1 MENEAAFLIY
11 NASAGAGKT
20 FTLVKNYLVILFKSS
35 NEFKYRRIL
44 AITFTNKAV
53 AEMKTRIVESL
64 QEFTQDSIFENPG
77 PLLLAVE
84 EKTGLERKFI
94 QQKAQRLL
102 KNIIQDF
109 ASFDVVTIDTFTH
122 RIIRTF
128 AYDLKIPQ
136 NFEVEL
142 NTQEVLEQAVDRLID
157 KTGSDK
163 QITNILIDYA
173 LEKTD
178 EDKSW
183 DIARDFYE
191 ISKLLLREND
201 LNYLKLLE
209 SKSLEDFTALKKSI
223 SKRLKNLKEKISSSA
238 QAMLDFFDS
247 EGLEDAHFTRKSLPN
262 ALRKLASG
270 DLTINLNTKW
280 VENLGAEPLYTKN
293 QKEPI
298 KAILDGISGEIASQ
312 FSTIKSYILK
322 YGLNAEIYKKITQL
336 SVLQAINKEVQKI
349 KEENNLVLISDFNQL
364 INSQIINQPTP
375 FIYERLGERY
385 ENYFIDEFQDT
396 SRLQWQNLVPLIDN
410 ALSTYTQEENL
421 NSLMLVGDPKQ
432 AIYRWRG
439 GDADQFI
446 ALAGRVNPF
455 QNENKKVFNLPRNY
469 RSYSEIISF
478 NNAFFTKIAKLF
490 ENPDYEAIYKTGN
503 AQELNSRTGGFVSLN
518 FVEVG
523 TKAETTPQYL
533 DEVITT
539 IANCLKNGFQLRD
552 LCILVRRNSEG
563 VEIAQKLQE
572 ENIPVISS
580 ESLLLSQS
588 PEVDFLTNILHFIV
602 EPGSN
607 AIAIKVLEYIAA
619 NFYEL
624 EDTHGFYSKYISL
637 KGQELFEAALPVD
650 LHFDIQFCSALPLY
664 ESAEYIVRSFGLQKE
679 GGSYIQF
686 FLDAIFDFSQKHTGG
701 LPEFLNWWE
710 LKKDRLSISTPP
722 EAEAVQI
729 MTIHKAKGLEFPVVI
744 YPFADTQLYPNN
756 ADNYNWYLPE
766 EGEFGDFDALLINQN
781 SKLKEFN
788 EQTASLY
795 DTRRS
800 EQQLDSLNI
809 LYVAL
814 TRSIEQLHIISCTA
828 KNSHTI
834 NTFADLLFNYATGHS
849 QFDKER
855 CCLALGSE
863 KRISKIKNK
872 QTNSQN
878 LRLISS
884 AKEDHNIAMVIQELR
899 NTESDR
905 AAAVDFGNVMHNL
918 LAEITEFKDVDHVLR
933 KAQSKGIIT
942 SETQSNLKAQIEEL
956 INEVQSEGYFNTKHK
971 TLNERDIQLDHQ
983 IIRPDRIEINSD
995 NEVLI
1000 LDYKTGLSQDTHH
1013 QQIAFYAKSLEKLG
1027 FKVVK
1032 KGLYYLNNDAKL
1044 ILL

>member
-20 FTLVKNYLVILFKSS
+20 FTLVKNYLVILFKSP

-53 AEMKTRIVESL
+53 AEMKTRIVASL
-64 QEFTQDSIFENPG
+64 QEFSEDSILESPT

-84 EKTGLERKFI
+84 EETGLERRII
-94 QQKAQRLL
+94 QQKAKRLL

-157 KTGSDK
+157 KTGNDD

-178 EDKSW
+178 DDKSW
-183 DIARDFYE
+183 DITRDFYE

-223 SKRLKNLKEKISSSA
+223 KKRLKTLEEKISSFA
-238 QAMLDFFDS
+238 QAMLDFFAR

-262 ALRKLASG
+262 ALHKLASG

-280 VENLGAEPLYTKN
+280 VENLGTEPLYTKA

-312 FSTIKSYILK
+312 FASIKSYILK

-336 SVLQAINKEVQKI
+336 SVLQAINKEVQQI

-410 ALSTYTQEENL
+410 ALSTFTQEKNL

-446 ALAGRVNPF
+446 ALAGGVNPF

-478 NNAFFTKIAKLF
+478 NNALFTELAKLF
-490 ENPDYEAIYKTGN
+490 ENPDYQTIYQTGN
-503 AQELNSRTGGFVSLN
+503 AQEVNSRTGGFVSIT
-518 FVEVG
+518 FVESG
-523 TKAETTPQYL
+523 TKSETTPQYL
-533 DEVITT
+533 DQVVATIT
-539 IANCLKNGFQLRD
+539 NCLENGFQLRD

-588 PEVDFLTNILHFIV
+588 PEVAFITNVLHYIV
-602 EPGSN
+602 EPASN
-607 AIAIKVLEYIAA
+607 AIAIKILDYIAA
-619 NFYEL
+619 NYYDL
-624 EDTHGFYSKYISL
+624 EDTHGFYSKYINL
-637 KGQELFEAALPVD
+637 KGQDLFKDALPED
-650 LHFDIQFCSALPLY
+650 LNFDMNFCSSLPLY
-664 ESAEYIVRSFGLQKE
+664 ESAEYIVRSFGLQKQ

-701 LPEFLNWWE
+701 LPEFLHWWE
-710 LKKDRLSISTPP
+710 LKKERLSISTPP
-722 EAEAVQI
+722 GAEAVQI
-729 MTIHKAKGLEFPVVI
+729 MTIHKSKGLEFPVVI
-744 YPFADTQLYPNN
+744 YPFADTALYPNN

-766 EGEFGDFDALLINQN
+766 ETEFEGFDALLINQN
-781 SKLKEFN
+781 AKLKDFN
-788 EQTASLY
+788 EQTARLY
-795 DTRRS
+795 EIRRS

-814 TRSIEQLHIISCTA
+814 TRSIEQLHIISSTS
-828 KNSHTI
+828 KNSDSL
-834 NTFADLLFNYATGHS
+834 NTFADLLYNYASGHS
-849 QFDKER
+849 QFDQEKCR
-855 CCLALGSE
+855 LSLGSA
-863 KRISKIKNK
+863 KRISKIEYKE
-872 QTNSQN
+872 TDSQQ
-878 LRLISS
+878 LSLISS

-899 NTESDR
+899 NTESER
-905 AAAVDFGNVMHNL
+905 AAAVDYGNVMHNL
-918 LAEITEFKDVDHVLR
+918 LAEIIEPKDVDLVLR

-942 SETQSNLKAQIEEL
+942 SETLPNLKIQIEDL
-956 INEVQSEGYFNTKHK
+956 INKVQPEGYFNTKNLI
-971 TLNERDIQLDHQ
+971 LNERDIQLDHQ
-983 IIRPDRIEINSD
+983 IIRPDRIEINA
-995 NEVLI
+995 NKEVFL
-1000 LDYKTGLSQDTHH
+1000 LDYKTGLSNETHH
-1013 QQIAFYAKSLEKLG
+1013 QQLAFYAKSLEKLG
-1027 FKVVK
+1027 YKVVK
-1032 KGLYYLNNDAKL
+1032 KGLYYLNSDARLLL
-1044 ILL
+1044 I